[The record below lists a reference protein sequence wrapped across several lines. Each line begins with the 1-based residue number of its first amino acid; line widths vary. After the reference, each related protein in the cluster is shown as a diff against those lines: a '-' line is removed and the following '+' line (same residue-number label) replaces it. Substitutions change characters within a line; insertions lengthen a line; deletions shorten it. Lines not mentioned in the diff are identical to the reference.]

1 MRTVHVHPHKLFSRG
16 HRYLQAYR
24 RRYHHHHQDPH
35 LRSQLHTL
43 VKQFHH
49 LRDYRIRHHLLGHH
63 LRNVVCPK
71 LFEILHHLAHH
82 HLAHLHHLGNLLPLV
97 HLHHLAHLHHLG
109 YLLPL
114 VHLHHLAHHHFLR
127 RLRGVTDVLFLA
139 LFFLYF
145 FFLSVCV

>member
-1 MRTVHVHPHKLFSRG
+1 MRTVHAHPHKLFSRC

-24 RRYHHHHQDPH
+24 HRYHHHQDPH

-49 LRDYRIRHHLLGHH
+49 LRDHRIRRRLLGHH

-71 LFEILHHLAHH
+71 LFEIH
-82 HLAHLHHLGNLLPLV
+82 
-97 HLHHLAHLHHLG
+97 HHLAHLHHLG

-139 LFFLYF
+139 LFFLHVVF
-145 FFLSVCV
+145 FSVCVCV